1 MPTMAWPA
9 ISQRNVVLAG
19 VALALNVLLVIAA
32 AGLGAIYWLP
42 FAAGPAALFAAR
54 ESPDRSASWPPRRSS
69 CSRSRCRSDA

>member
-54 ESPDRSASWPPRRSS
+54 ESPGSFRILA
-69 CSRSRCRSDA
+69 AAALVLLAL